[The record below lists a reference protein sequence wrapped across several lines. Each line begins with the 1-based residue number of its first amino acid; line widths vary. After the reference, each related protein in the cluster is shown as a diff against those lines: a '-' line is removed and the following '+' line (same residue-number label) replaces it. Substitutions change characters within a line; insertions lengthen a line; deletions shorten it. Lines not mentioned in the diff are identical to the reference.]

1 MLIAVPLTD
10 KNFEEDAKAIKDLG
24 ADAVEVRVDLFEDK
38 SPERVLWCL
47 QKAKSLGLLTILTI
61 RSPQEGGKEVP
72 NRKELFERACPH
84 SDYTDIELSSQDLL
98 PFVRDLVKSSGKKL
112 IISYHNFELTPA
124 NWILR
129 EVFRQAR
136 RWSADI
142 VKVAVKANSYQDTAR
157 LLCLCEK
164 EEGEK
169 VIIAMGKYGKI
180 SRLAGYIFGSVISY
194 AFYRS
199 ATAEG
204 QLSLEEMVRLK
215 REFYS

>member
-1 MLIAVPLTD
+1 
-10 KNFEEDAKAIKDLG
+10 
-24 ADAVEVRVDLFEDK
+24 
-38 SPERVLWCL
+38 
-47 QKAKSLGLLTILTI
+47 
-61 RSPQEGGKEVP
+61 
-72 NRKELFERACPH
+72 
-84 SDYTDIELSSQDLL
+84 
-98 PFVRDLVKSSGKKL
+98 
-112 IISYHNFELTPA
+112 
-124 NWILR
+124 LR
-129 EVFRQAR
+129 EVFRRAR

-169 VIIAMGKYGKI
+169 IIIAMGKYGKI

-204 QLSLEEMVRLK
+204 QLSLEEMIRLK

>member
-1 MLIAVPLTD
+1 
-10 KNFEEDAKAIKDLG
+10 
-24 ADAVEVRVDLFEDK
+24 
-38 SPERVLWCL
+38 
-47 QKAKSLGLLTILTI
+47 
-61 RSPQEGGKEVP
+61 
-72 NRKELFERACPH
+72 
-84 SDYTDIELSSQDLL
+84 
-98 PFVRDLVKSSGKKL
+98 
-112 IISYHNFELTPA
+112 
-124 NWILR
+124 
-129 EVFRQAR
+129 
-136 RWSADI
+136 
-142 VKVAVKANSYQDTAR
+142 VAVKANSYQDTAR

-169 VIIAMGKYGKI
+169 IIIAMGKYGKI